1 MDGGP
6 LLQPLMRR
14 ISFVCP
20 IIGGLW
26 EIMPIPAMQ
35 GGSPAIRIV
44 GIGMPLALSILK
56 GQGGDIDVDFGSRGE
71 GTTFILKFFK

>member
-44 GIGMPLALSILK
+44 GADGASVTSAK
-56 GQGGDIDVDFGSRGE
+56 
-71 GTTFILKFFK
+71 